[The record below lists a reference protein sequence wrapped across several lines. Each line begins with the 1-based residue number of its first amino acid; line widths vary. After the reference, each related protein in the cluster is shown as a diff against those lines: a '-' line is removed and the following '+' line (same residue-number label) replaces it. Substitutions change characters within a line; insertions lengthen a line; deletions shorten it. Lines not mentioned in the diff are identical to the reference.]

1 MKNKIA
7 LIIVL
12 ALIIICIVIVIMLK
26 NSESSNTI
34 DNSIEE
40 GLIQN
45 SEIVKENT
53 SITTVNEN
61 NESEEEMY
69 NTLKISI
76 NNKIYIANLEQNET
90 VKEFVNM
97 LPQEFDMSEL
107 NGNEK
112 YTYLDTK
119 LPTDSYSPK
128 RIEAGDIMR
137 FGDNCLV
144 VFYKSF
150 DTPYNYTKIG
160 HIENFDDLGNKNIII
175 KFEK

>member
-1 MKNKIA
+1 MKNKTAIFIVIA
-7 LIIVL
+7 L
-12 ALIIICIVIVIMLK
+12 LIICTVIVIVLK

-40 GLIQN
+40 GPIQN

-61 NESEEEMY
+61 NESGEEMY

-76 NNKIYIANLEQNET
+76 NGKNYIANLEQNET
-90 VKEFVNM
+90 VKKFVNM
-97 LPQEFDMSEL
+97 LPKEFNMSEL

-128 RIEAGDIMR
+128 RIEAGDIML

-160 HIENFDDLGNKNIII
+160 HIENFDDLGNENIKV